1 LHDRQRDSR
10 DGAAGE
16 GERRRRAF
24 LFLVNPRLHYD
35 PYPDWQVWLPMSDRG
50 ESIPIE
56 WNTGG
61 RRSGME
67 PGDAALLVKVGLD
80 PRGLV
85 AVGEV
90 VTRIY
95 VGPQW
100 NPDASR
106 PEAGWVGLRLTRLL
120 DLDDPVPLDVLRGI
134 GLRVR
139 WTPRMSGTEV
149 PLDVALSVEGLV
161 GLGAEETG
169 RGTAAGAVATG
180 GIGPEMAHLTWGV
193 GPARRWK
200 ERKRT

>member
-1 LHDRQRDSR
+1 
-10 DGAAGE
+10 
-16 GERRRRAF
+16 
-24 LFLVNPRLHYD
+24 
-35 PYPDWQVWLPMSDRG
+35 
-50 ESIPIE
+50 
-56 WNTGG
+56 
-61 RRSGME
+61 ME

-106 PEAGWVGLRLTRLL
+106 PEAGWGGLRLTRLL

-134 GLRVR
+134 GPRVR

-169 RGTAAGAVATG
+169 R
-180 GIGPEMAHLTWGV
+180 
-193 GPARRWK
+193 
-200 ERKRT
+200 